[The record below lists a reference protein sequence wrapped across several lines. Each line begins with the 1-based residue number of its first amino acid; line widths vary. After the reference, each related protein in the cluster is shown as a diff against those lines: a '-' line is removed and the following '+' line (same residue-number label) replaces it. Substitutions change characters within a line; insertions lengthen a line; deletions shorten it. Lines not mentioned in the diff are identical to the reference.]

1 MRRCRR
7 SLASPRTGRGEPAP
21 AHRGDE
27 PRQCRL
33 TGSRGALSIDQRG
46 NAWPKPRALL
56 TSFLAADDAAYEAAG
71 TEATNAAMEA
81 AMDVVSEAED
91 AVENFPARSFA
102 DLVVIAGLAKVQIGL
117 ESISDD
123 FCGILANHILALSTA
138 ET

>member
-1 MRRCRR
+1 MPSYWLEGSPIHRPTRER
-7 SLASPRTGRGEPAP
+7 LAETARIA
-21 AHRGDE
+21 DE
-27 PRQCRL
+27 
-33 TGSRGALSIDQRG
+33 
-46 NAWPKPRALL
+46 
-56 TSFLAADDAAYEAAG
+56 FLAADDAAYEATG

-102 DLVVIAGLAKVQIGL
+102 DLVVIASLAKVQIGL

-123 FCGILANHILALSTA
+123 FCGILANHILALSKA